1 MEIRPVTAAEAEP
14 FLRTTEAAFHSGFH
28 ADDLAMFASLFEPER
43 SLAAVEDGEI
53 VGTTG
58 IYTREL
64 TVPGAVVTAA
74 GVTLVGVLP
83 THRRRGVLTALM
95 RRQIDDVRAAGEAV
109 AALWASE
116 AAIYGRFGYGR
127 AARHARITLQTGG
140 ARMTPSAPAP
150 PGRMLLLDPEPAI
163 GRIAPLYDRVRRER
177 VGHLDR
183 TEAWWKRRAAD
194 PEHRRD
200 GRGPL
205 RVALHEDDA
214 GEADGYVLYAVRP
227 GWSDGPDARVTVRE
241 LVADGPEATAA
252 MWAFLL
258 GLDLTRAVEWEIGPP
273 DEPVGELVSG
283 PQNARMEL
291 AENLRIRLVDVPA
304 ALTARAYAA
313 PVDVVLEVEDAFCPW
328 NAGRHRLTAAG
339 DALGAG
345 AATCEPTDAA
355 PDIACSAEDLGAVYL
370 GGTRLTALHAV
381 GRVRELTPG
390 AVARASTAFGAAREP
405 WCPEIF

>member
-1 MEIRPVTAAEAEP
+1 MDIRPVTADQAEP

-28 ADDLAMFASLFEPER
+28 ADDLAMFRSLFEPER
-43 SLAAVEDGEI
+43 SLAAFEGGRI

-64 TVPGAVVTAA
+64 TIPGAVMPVA

-95 RRQIDDVRAAGEAV
+95 RCQLDDVRAAGEPV

-127 AARHARITLQTGG
+127 AARHANLQVRIGG
-140 ARMTPSAPAP
+140 ARLAPALP
-150 PGRMLLLDPEPAI
+150 DPGGRTVLLEAADAAE
-163 GRIAPLYDRVRRER
+163 RIAPLYDRVRRER

-183 TEAWWKRRAAD
+183 TDGWWRRRTAD

-200 GRGPL
+200 GKGPL
-205 RVALHEDDA
+205 RAAVHEDDA
-214 GEADGYVLYAVRP
+214 GAVDAYVLYAVAP
-227 GWSDGPDARVTVRE
+227 GWTDGPDNRAALRE
-241 LVADGPEATAA
+241 LVAGSPAATAA
-252 MWAFLL
+252 IWAFVL
-258 GLDLTRAVEWEIGPP
+258 GLDLVRTVEWDIAPP
-273 DEPVGELVSG
+273 DEPYGELVSG
-283 PQNARMEL
+283 PQNARVAMSG
-291 AENLRIRLVDVPA
+291 NLWIRLVDLPA

-313 PVDVVLEVEDAFCPW
+313 PVDVVLDVQDAFCPW
-328 NAGRHRLTAAG
+328 NTGRHRLAAEPG
-339 DALGAG
+339 PAG
-345 AATCEPTDAA
+345 GATCATTGAA
-355 PDIACSAEDLGAVYL
+355 PDIACSAADLGAAYL
-370 GGTRLTALHAV
+370 GGTTLAALHAI

-390 AVARASTAFGAAREP
+390 AVARASRAFGWTREP